1 MDEYNDRE
9 ARFLA
14 PYKRQDL
21 ANAIRNNKTEE
32 AIKIIEENNNQ
43 KNIKHKF
50 DLNSAVKGGDTLLG
64 LATQY
69 KNNDIINL
77 LLDSGASV
85 NKADIFDK
93 TPDLY
98 IKETD
103 TEMKNKLKYRKAK
116 EEYSKAKEENSKLE
130 LQNNELNKND
140 NSNIFLAILTLLTT
154 VGTGVAIAAFTGGK
168 RFSKNKAIKRM
179 KRMRTRRMRTRRI
192 KATKGRGKPRNLRK

>member
-1 MDEYNDRE
+1 M
-9 ARFLA
+9 
-14 PYKRQDL
+14 
-21 ANAIRNNKTEE
+21 ANAIRNNKTKE

-43 KNIKHKF
+43 KNEKNKF
-50 DLNSAVKGGDTLLG
+50 DLNKAVKGGDTLLG

-69 KNNDIINL
+69 KNNEIINL
-77 LLDSGASV
+77 LLNSGASV
-85 NKADIFDK
+85 NKADIFNK

-98 IKETD
+98 IEETNK
-103 TEMKNKLKYRKAK
+103 EMKNKLREQKAQ
-116 EEYSKAKEENSKLE
+116 EQEQEQEKLNNLK
-130 LQNNELNKND
+130 LQDNKLNKND

-192 KATKGRGKPRNLRK
+192 KATKGKGKTRNLRK

>member
-21 ANAIRNNKTEE
+21 ANAIRNNKTKE

-43 KNIKHKF
+43 KKIEHKF
-50 DLNSAVKGGDTLLG
+50 DLNKAVKGGDTLLG

-77 LLDSGASV
+77 LLKSGASV
-85 NKADIFDK
+85 NKADIFNK

-98 IKETD
+98 IEETNK
-103 TEMKNKLKYRKAK
+103 EMKNKLTEKKAQ
-116 EEYSKAKEENSKLE
+116 EQEQEKLNNLK
-130 LQNNELNKND
+130 LQDNKLNKND

-154 VGTGVAIAAFTGGK
+154 IGTGVAIAAFAGGK

-179 KRMRTRRMRTRRI
+179 KRIRTRRMRTRRI
-192 KATKGRGKPRNLRK
+192 KATKGKGKTRNLRK